1 LQRIAESACVGDA
14 HLDDILAK
22 LHSRDTEDQE
32 MSSTKDVI
40 DHHLKSFGEGNL
52 KGILSDYAPMAI
64 LFTPDGPLEGV
75 DALRPLFQGLLAEF
89 AKPGS
94 SFKLK
99 HQSTKGDYGYIL
111 WTAETADN
119 VYDLVTDTFFVQD
132 GKIIVQSF
140 AAKILPKG

>member
-1 LQRIAESACVGDA
+1 MRSTT
-14 HLDDILAK
+14 DIV
-22 LHSRDTEDQE
+22 DN
-32 MSSTKDVI
+32 
-40 DHHLKSFGEGNL
+40 HLKSFGEGDLN
-52 KGILSDYAPMAI
+52 GILSDYAPMAI

-75 DALRPLFQGLLAEF
+75 DAIRPLFKKLLAEF

-99 HQSTKGDYGYIL
+99 HQSIKGDYAYIL

-119 VYDLVTDTFFVQD
+119 NYDLVTDTFVVKD

-140 AAKILPKG
+140 AAKILRKG